1 MGKKKEKKRS
11 KAGPAMMWFLS
22 RDEELPAGYRPITR
36 CPEVIRCVN
45 VIANL
50 VSSMTIMLMQNGE
63 NGDVRVRNE
72 LSRKID
78 VNPHAYL
85 DRKNFIFKIVR
96 DMLLEGN
103 SAAYPRYSKDGYL
116 EDIRLLERG
125 KCSYHPEGETY
136 YLLYSGIRLEPDEI
150 LHFVLNPDEMYPF
163 RGTGYK
169 DAVIDSVTTL
179 LQANAT
185 KKGFLKSKWKPSMI
199 ISINS
204 DVEELQDKDMRNRIL
219 GSYTDSTEVGEPWLI
234 PAGEI
239 DVKTVNPLTLKDL
252 AIQESIELDIKSIAR
267 GFNVPPFLVGEGDFK
282 EAEYNNFVRTQIMG
296 IAMIIQQQMTSKLL
310 WAPDWYFKMNAKSLM
325 QYDLD
330 KHVKY
335 VKEMVA
341 GGMMSRNEGR
351 NDFDLSPVDRE
362 GMDDYIVLENYI
374 PVEKVGDQKKL
385 KGAEKDG

>member
-63 NGDVRVRNE
+63 NGDVRIRNE

-125 KCSYHPEGETY
+125 KCSYHSEGETY

-204 DVEELQDKDMRNRIL
+204 DVEELQDKDMRSRIL

-282 EAEYNNFVRTQIMG
+282 EAEYNNFIRTQIMG

-330 KHVKY
+330 KHVEY